1 MQKKRLVIVEDH
13 PFVRLGIKA
22 MLACQQEIAYTL
34 EVVEEASDGESGWQ
48 AILGC
53 VPDLVLLDLS
63 LPHLD
68 GYEVLRRVM
77 RMPSRPKVIVIS
89 AHPGSLPVRRA
100 LEAGADGYIYK
111 SEGASDLLRGIEAAF
126 AGYRFVPPD
135 IGWTPDAAPW
145 GNVSALSPRERCIAD
160 RLIAGQSN
168 KAIAHM
174 LCLSAKTVSAHKRN
188 ILRKLA
194 IRHVIELAD
203 CLRHV
208 DSYGMLANGVHDT
221 SHEKI
226 ASMHGRC

>member
-48 AILGC
+48 AIYRC
-53 VPDLVLLDLS
+53 APDLVLLDLS
-63 LPHLD
+63 LPRLD
-68 GYEVLRRVM
+68 GYEVLRRIM

-100 LEAGADGYIYK
+100 LEAGADGYVYK
-111 SEGASDLLRGIEAAF
+111 SEDATDLLRGIEAAF

-135 IGWTPDAAPW
+135 IGWTPDAAAR
-145 GNVSALSPRERCIAD
+145 GEVSALSPRERCIAD
-160 RLIAGQSN
+160 GLIAGQSN

-188 ILRKLA
+188 ILRKLS

-208 DSYGMLANGVHDT
+208 DSYGMVAKGE
-221 SHEKI
+221 HEKI
-226 ASMHGRC
+226 ASMHGQC